1 MEIYMLLE
9 SLIGFFSLTLMS
21 LISYAYMNDR
31 RNIKE
36 RQDLLEGRQIKFEN
50 QSSSKFEKLM
60 DNLNDLKVY
69 IEKKFNE
76 LQQ

>member
-1 MEIYMLLE
+1 MEYYKLLE

-36 RQDLLEGRQIKFEN
+36 RQDLLEGRQTKFEDL
-50 QSSSKFEKLM
+50 SSSKFEKLM
-60 DNLNDLKVY
+60 ENLNDLKVY

-76 LQQ
+76 LRE

>member
-1 MEIYMLLE
+1 MEYYKVLE

-31 RNIKE
+31 RTLKE
-36 RQDLLEGRQIKFEN
+36 KQDLFELRQTKLEDQTTF
-50 QSSSKFEKLM
+50 KFEKLM
-60 DNLNDLKVY
+60 ENLNDLKVY

-76 LQQ
+76 MKG